1 MKKYTILTLVML
13 VLLSTCR
20 VDSGTEL
27 FYEGNGNGIDLDDEI
42 IDNGS
47 SSEEPSD
54 PSDPSDPTDIKIKI
68 VMSGIVE
75 SDNVTSLSEYSKA
88 GEEITLNYIL
98 SDTKENNRITFSGTD
113 PAIDE
118 VDGAGIGFRKYV
130 IAENDAI
137 EGVITINAMF
147 THTDKQFNTIAF
159 ADTSNEEVVYGDT
172 LTKAIKN
179 TGYGFGVISYVS
191 SDTSV
196 ASVSSYGE
204 VTIRKVGTVT
214 ITATKAGDAV
224 YEKAQAKYTLT
235 VTPLQLTIAS
245 PTTKPKVYDGT
256 TNADVTIG
264 ALTNKVKG
272 DTVNV
277 TAAANFNS
285 ADVSNANIITVVYT
299 IAGES
304 ADNYVKPDDSVI
316 AGVISKA
323 PGVAVNGN
331 PSVQTKTASSI
342 TSSVVMA
349 PGEQSVEYAIAATT
363 AVPTSGWQDER
374 FFGGLTPSTD
384 YYLFARAKESD
395 NYLTGT
401 AKRSS
406 KITTEAPNVTI
417 KISLTGNDTGD
428 SVTATPM
435 SGKAGEEITLN
446 YTLANIKANN
456 RLAFS
461 GTTTAIAAVNS
472 AGSGTRKYIIN
483 EEDAVQN
490 IITINAAFSHAAL
503 VLDTIAFENTS
514 NEEKVYG
521 DAVFTKAIT
530 NTGSGSGAI
539 TYSSDNAG
547 VATVNNT
554 TGAVTIVKVGTT
566 TITATKAA
574 DANYAQAT
582 ASYTLTVTKLQ
593 LTIADPTVTT
603 TKVYKSGDTTAAVT
617 AGALTNKVGNDTVT
631 VSAAANYNSA
641 NVADAKLI
649 TVIYT
654 ISGASADNYNK
665 PVNYT
670 VAGTITKAAGAAT
683 SSQSGGN
690 VTVSS
695 KTANT
700 ITINTVNLSS
710 TNPGNQTPEYA
721 ISTINTAPTSGW
733 QDGTTFTGLTANTD
747 YYVFARAKENANY
760 QAGAAKAS
768 AKITTDILSTTISF
782 PAPLSESKVY
792 GTNFIKVLS
801 STGSGTGAI
810 SYSSSDTSI
819 AAVDNSGAVTIKK
832 AGGPVTITAT
842 KASDGTYAKA
852 TAEYTLTV
860 TQLQLTITDP
870 TVTTTRVY
878 KSGDT
883 TAAVTAGALK
893 NVVSGDTVTVSAVA
907 NYNSANAADAYQI
920 TVVYT
925 IDGASKDN
933 YIKPANYTT
942 SGTITKATGAN
953 TSGTNGTPTAASKTA
968 TSITSST
975 VNISSTNPG
984 NQTIE
989 YAISTTTTLPTNG
1002 WQDDKTFENLS
1013 PNTDYYIFARA
1024 KENTN
1029 YQAGAAKTSAKIT
1042 TDKATIIVNIVKSGN
1057 TGSDNVTVSPAS
1069 GADGTSVT
1077 LSYTLDK
1084 TNSRNRLTFSGTAS
1098 AIAEVDSP
1106 GTGAAVTSTRTY
1118 VIKEADATE
1127 NTITINAAF
1136 THTALELNTIA
1147 FADTNNETKV
1157 YGSASFTKAIT
1168 NTGSGSSAIS
1178 YASSDTNTATV
1189 NNTTGAVTIANV
1201 GTTTITA
1208 TKAAD
1213 ATYAQASASYTL
1225 TVTQLQLTK
1234 ANPTVTLTKP
1244 YDGNTTAAVT
1254 AVGALNNKV
1263 GSDDVTVSAAA
1274 NFNAETVADANKITI
1289 VYSISGAKAGNYI
1302 KPVDYTI
1309 TTGCSITKATGGTI
1323 TAVVT
1328 EASKTSTSITVNAVS
1343 VAAPNSG
1350 GQSVEYAVSTST
1362 TAPSNGWQEDLI
1374 FSGLSNGSNYYIYA
1388 RAKENANYKAGTAK
1402 QSARITLSLQA
1413 NTIAFADTAET
1424 KVYGSAAFTKA
1435 ITNTGSGTGAI
1446 TYSSDNTGVATVN
1459 NTTGAVTIVK
1469 VGTAK
1474 ITATKAAD
1482 DTYAQATASYTLT
1495 VTRLQLTKANPT
1507 VSTTKTY
1514 DGNTSASVTA
1524 DGALNNK
1531 VGSDDVT
1538 VSSVANY
1545 NSANVSEANKITVV
1559 YSIGG
1564 TSASNYIKPVD
1575 FTIDGTITK
1584 AAGGTVSGTVSAA
1597 STTSTGIT
1605 VNSLTVASPNSG
1617 NQTVEYA
1624 RATSATT
1631 PATGW
1636 QDGTTFSGLT
1646 ANTNY
1651 YFFARAK
1658 ANDNYQA
1665 GTAINAQIRTD
1676 LQANII
1682 AFGDPLEESKVYG
1695 TNFTKALSSTGSGN
1709 GAVTYSSSDTSIA
1722 EVNNSG
1728 AVTIKKAG
1736 GPITITATKAANGVY
1751 AQATA
1756 TYTLTITPLQLTIA
1770 DPTIASKTYDGTT
1783 TVTVTAGAL
1792 GNKKSGDTVNVSAVG
1807 NFNSANVATANQITV
1822 VYSISGANAGNYLK
1836 PVDSTVAG
1844 TINKAAGGTISGNV
1858 TMSGKTAASITVV
1871 AASITSPNSGNQT
1884 VEYAAATT
1892 NTAAPTTGWQD
1903 GTTLS
1908 GLTGGTDYYIYARAK
1923 ENANYSAGTAK
1934 ASSKITTDVSTNT
1947 IAFAAP
1953 LEESKVYG
1961 ANFTKALSNTGSGNG
1976 AITYSSSDTSIAT
1989 VNSSTGEVTP
1999 KKVGGPITIT
2009 AKKEANGGYAQAAA
2023 TYTLTITALQLTIS
2037 NPTLTATKKYDGN
2050 TTAAVTKGT
2059 TVTGIK
2065 SGDTVTVNATANYA
2079 SADVGTGKT
2088 ITVVY
2093 TLSGSS
2099 AGNYLAPPDY
2109 SVTNGSINKADG
2121 GTVSSPTVASKTS
2134 TSITVNAVT
2143 APSGQTVEYAA
2154 ATGTTAPSSGWTD
2167 STTISGL
2174 TANTSYYLYAR
2185 SKAND
2190 NYNAGTAA
2198 RTSSQTKTD
2207 AASAALTTV
2216 INFENDALNKT
2227 YDYTE
2232 GDNKPTSVKVVNDP
2246 INSGKKSL
2254 EISSNGPNSD
2264 KGYNQAA
2271 VIPVKLPYT
2280 VKDYESFSFKFSLV
2294 SGNTGTNLDS
2304 KQIQV
2309 YIAKD
2314 KATFKK
2320 WGFGNGSSESN
2331 QFAANLIGAAPS
2343 SAVNFGDTY
2352 KNKWTDY
2359 SITIT
2364 SPGDAIKDLTGDLF
2378 IAIGINCKTN
2388 AVYLFDDITFTPKS
2402 GFTPPPPPPETPTKP
2417 LSPPSTGAV
2426 SSKNYRNMFTE
2437 YGYSSADVTAKV
2449 NNAWNKLFVNG
2460 VESGDN
2466 AERIYVETGS
2476 DMAYIHTF
2484 DSNDVRSEGMSY
2496 GMMMC
2501 VQMNDQTRFNKLWK
2515 WARTYMYNET
2525 DAGSNSRGY
2534 FSWQCS
2540 TSGSKMDKGPAP
2552 DGEEYFIT
2560 ALLFAHARW
2569 GSSSSGINNYAQQ
2582 ARQIIYD
2589 LTRRKPGN
2597 GDPYGEPSMFN
2608 TDNYMVRFAT
2618 LGNSAKFT
2626 DPSYHL
2632 PAFYE
2637 VWALELQADYDNN
2650 KLYGIW
2656 SDKADLKKDIDFFKQ
2671 AATTSRSFFAKT
2683 TNSTTGLGPD
2693 YAEFDGSP
2701 RNEGDHKHFEYDAWR
2716 IAMNIGMDYAWWA
2729 KDSWQKTFAD
2739 RIQAFFVSK
2748 GVTSYGN
2755 RWELNGTQR
2764 GADHSP
2770 GLVGCNAVAS
2780 LAATNVNAW
2789 KFIEDFWNISM
2800 TKGKYRY
2807 YDGCLYMMSMLHLSG
2822 NFKAYLSTNTTPA
2835 NSSSITPTTASFD
2848 KKSGATN
2855 YKDIAVTVTL
2865 NGNTFANIKNG
2876 STSLTS
2882 GTDYSSSGTTYTIK
2896 KEYLAKQAV
2905 GTTTLTFN
2913 FSGGASPELVVTITD
2928 SSNSSIDP
2936 TTATFDKKTG
2946 AQADIAV
2953 NVTLNGNT
2961 LSNIKNGNTN
2971 LTSGTDYTTSGSPIN
2986 KVTIKKEYLAKQ
2998 AIGTTTLTFDFS
3010 AGTDPTIAITVK
3022 DTTGGT
3028 AGTTYNFANDNLP
3041 NGYPKYSSSEI
3052 SATITGGVLVVTKT
3066 GGYSTPKITLPFS
3079 VTGNLSGYTGIK
3091 INVKGVSGD
3100 FGNKVLY
3107 AAIGS
3112 TNLGSVNNA
3121 PIPNGSFGDVT
3132 IPISGGTNTGD
3143 LDISFWLNNTNA
3155 YVIEIKSIELVK

>member
-1 MKKYTILTLVML
+1 MKKFIVITLVTL
-13 VLLSTCR
+13 VLFSTCR
-20 VDSGTEL
+20 ITSDTEML
-27 FYEGNGNGIDLDDEI
+27 RDGNGNGIEEDDEF
-42 IDNGS
+42 IDDGS
-47 SSEEPSD
+47 SNPSDPTDPSD
-54 PSDPSDPTDIKIKI
+54 PSGPGEPSDPTDIIIKI
-68 VMSGIVE
+68 EMSGNVE
-75 SDNVTSLSEYSKA
+75 GDSVTSLSDYGKA
-88 GEEITLNYIL
+88 GVEITLNYNLANI
-98 SDTKENNRITFSGTD
+98 KANNRIIFSGTS
-113 PAIDE
+113 PAVEE
-118 VDGAGIGFRKYV
+118 VDSAGSGERKYV
-130 IAENDAI
+130 IAEDDAV
-137 EGVITINAMF
+137 EGVVTINAIF
-147 THTDKQFNTIAF
+147 THTDKQLNTIAF
-159 ADTSNEEVVYGDT
+159 ADTSNEEIVYGDSF
-172 LTKAIKN
+172 TKAITN
-179 TGYGFGVISYVS
+179 TGFGSGAISYVS

-196 ASVSSYGE
+196 AAVNSYGT
-204 VTIRKVGTVT
+204 VTLRKVGTAT
-214 ITATKAGDAV
+214 ITAIKAADAV
-224 YEKAQAKYTLT
+224 YEKTEAKYTLT
-235 VTPLQLTIAS
+235 IIPLQLTITA
-245 PTTKPKVYDGT
+245 PAVKPKVYDGK
-256 TNADVTIG
+256 TNAEVTAG
-264 ALTNKVKG
+264 KLTNKVSG
-272 DTVNV
+272 DTVTV
-277 TAAANFNS
+277 TADANFNS
-285 ADVSNANIITVVYT
+285 ADVANANIITVVYT
-299 IAGES
+299 IDGVS
-304 ADNYVKPDDSVI
+304 ADNYIKPADSVI
-316 AGVISKA
+316 AGDISKA

-331 PSVQTKTASSI
+331 PSALVKTAAGI
-342 TSSVVMA
+342 TSSVVTA
-349 PGEQSVEYAIAATT
+349 PGEQSVEYAIAT
-363 AVPTSGWQDER
+363 AASPVPTSGWQDGQY
-374 FFGGLTPSTD
+374 FGGLTPNTD

-395 NYLTGT
+395 NYKTGE
-401 AKRSS
+401 AKVSS

-417 KISLTGNDTGD
+417 KISMTGNDTGD
-428 SVTATPM
+428 SVTATPA
-435 SGKAGEEITLN
+435 SGKAGDEITLN
-446 YTLANIKANN
+446 YTLAGIKANN
-456 RLAFS
+456 RLIFS

-472 AGSGTRKYIIN
+472 AGSGTKKYTIN

-521 DAVFTKAIT
+521 DAAFTKAVT

-539 TYSSDNAG
+539 TYSSGNTG
-547 VATVNNT
+547 VAAVNAS
-554 TGAVTIVKVGTT
+554 TGTVTIVKTGTAA
-566 TITATKAA
+566 ITATKAA
-574 DANYAQAT
+574 DAAYAQAT

-593 LTIADPTVTT
+593 LTIANPTVTT
-603 TKVYKSGDTTAAVT
+603 TKTYKSGDTTAAVT

-641 NVADAKLI
+641 NVADANLI
-649 TVIYT
+649 TVVYT
-654 ISGASADNYNK
+654 ISGASADNYIK
-665 PVNYT
+665 PANYT
-670 VAGTITKAAGAAT
+670 IAGSITKAAGAAT

-700 ITINTVNLSS
+700 ITVNTVNLSS

-721 ISTINTAPTSGW
+721 ISTTNTAPSAGW
-733 QDGTTFTGLTANTD
+733 QDGTTFTGLNANTD

-768 AKITTDILSTTISF
+768 AKITTDILTTTISF
-782 PAPLSESKVY
+782 AAPLSESKVY
-792 GTNFIKVLS
+792 GTNFTKALS
-801 STGSGTGAI
+801 TTGSGTGAI

-842 KASDGTYAKA
+842 KASDATYAQA
-852 TAEYTLTV
+852 TAAYTLTV
-860 TQLQLTITDP
+860 TPLQLTIAEP
-870 TVTTTRVY
+870 NVTTTKVY
-878 KSGDT
+878 NNST
-883 TAAVTAGALK
+883 TAAVTAGALT
-893 NVVSGDTVTVSAVA
+893 NVVSGDTVTVTAA
-907 NYNSANAADAYQI
+907 ATYNSATAADAYQI

-942 SGTITKATGAN
+942 AGTITKAAGAA
-953 TSGTNGTPTAASKTA
+953 TSSQSAGTPSAASKSA

-989 YAISTTTTLPTNG
+989 YAISTTTTLPTSG
-1002 WQDDKTFENLS
+1002 WQDGKTFDNLTPS
-1013 PNTDYYIFARA
+1013 TDYYIFARA
-1024 KENTN
+1024 KENAN

-1042 TDKATIIVNIVKSGN
+1042 TDKATITVNIVKSGN

-1069 GADGTSVT
+1069 GTAGTSIT
-1077 LSYTLDK
+1077 ISYTLAN
-1084 TNSRNRLTFSGTAS
+1084 TASRNKLTFSGTTTVIPEADS
-1098 AIAEVDSP
+1098 A
-1106 GTGAAVTSTRTY
+1106 GTGTRTY
-1118 VIKEADATE
+1118 VINDADAAGYV
-1127 NTITINAAF
+1127 ITINAVF
-1136 THTALELNTIA
+1136 THTALEFNTIA
-1147 FADTNNETKV
+1147 FANTDNETKV

-1168 NTGSGSSAIS
+1168 NTGLGSGAIS

-1189 NNTTGAVTIANV
+1189 NNSGAVTIANV

-1213 ATYAQASASYTL
+1213 AVYAQATASYTL
-1225 TVTQLQLTK
+1225 NVTQLQLTK
-1234 ANPTVTLTKP
+1234 ANPTVTATKA

-1263 GSDDVTVSAAA
+1263 GNDDVTVSAAA
-1274 NFNAETVADANKITI
+1274 NYNAATVSDANQITV

-1302 KPVDYTI
+1302 KPVDYT
-1309 TTGCSITKATGGTI
+1309 TSGTITKAAGGTI
-1323 TAVVT
+1323 SAIVS
-1328 EASKTSTSITVNAVS
+1328 EASKTSTSITVSAVN

-1362 TAPSNGWQEDLI
+1362 TAPSSGWKDELV
-1374 FSGLSNGSNYYIYA
+1374 FSGLSNGGSYYIYA

-1402 QSARITLSLQA
+1402 SSAKITLSLQA
-1413 NTIAFADTAET
+1413 NAIAFVDTAES

-1446 TYSSDNTGVATVN
+1446 TYSSGNTGVATVN

-1469 VGTAK
+1469 VGTAV

-1482 DTYAQATASYTLT
+1482 DTYAEATASYTLT
-1495 VTRLQLTKANPT
+1495 VTQLQLTKANPT
-1507 VSTTKTY
+1507 VTTTKTY

-1524 DGALNNK
+1524 DGALTNK

-1545 NSANVSEANKITVV
+1545 NSANVPEANKITVV

-1564 TSASNYIKPVD
+1564 TSAANYIKPVD
-1575 FTIDGTITK
+1575 YTIDGTITM
-1584 AAGGTVSGTVSAA
+1584 AAGGTVSGAVSAS
-1597 STTSTGIT
+1597 STTSTGVT
-1605 VNSLTVASPNSG
+1605 VNTLTVAAPNSG

-1624 RATSATT
+1624 RSSSATV

-1636 QDGTTFSGLT
+1636 QDGTTFNGLT

-1665 GTAINAQIRTD
+1665 GTAINAQIKTA
-1676 LQANII
+1676 LQANNITFS
-1682 AFGDPLEESKVYG
+1682 APLEESKVYG
-1695 TNFTKALSSTGSGN
+1695 TNFTKAIASGSSGS
-1709 GAVTYSSSDTSIA
+1709 GAVTYTSSDTSIA
-1722 EVNNSG
+1722 TVASG
-1728 AVTIKKAG
+1728 GVVTPVKAG
-1736 GPITITATKAANGVY
+1736 GPITITATKAADTTY
-1751 AQATA
+1751 AEAKA
-1756 TYTLTITPLQLTIA
+1756 SYTLTITALQLTKA
-1770 DPTIASKTYDGTT
+1770 NPTVAAKTYDGTT
-1783 TVTVTAGAL
+1783 TATLSAVGAL
-1792 GNKKSGDTVNVSAVG
+1792 SGVKSGDTVTLAYEANYA
-1807 NFNSANVATANQITV
+1807 SANAGSNIAITV
-1822 VYSISGANAGNYLK
+1822 VYAISGASAGNYIA
-1836 PVDSTVAG
+1836 PVNYTTTG
-1844 TINKAAGGTISGNV
+1844 TITKATGGTISGNV
-1858 TMSGKTAASITVV
+1858 TMSSKTAASITVS
-1871 AASITSPNSGNQT
+1871 AASITSPNTGNQT
-1884 VEYAAATT
+1884 VEYAAATA
-1892 NTAAPTTGWQD
+1892 NTATPTSGWQD
-1903 GTTLS
+1903 VTTLS
-1908 GLTGGTDYYIYARAK
+1908 GLTGGTGYYIYARAK

-1934 ASSKITTDVSTNT
+1934 PSSQITTDVSTNT

-1953 LEESKVYG
+1953 LEKNKVYG
-1961 ANFTKALSNTGSGNG
+1961 TNFTEALSNTGSGNG

-1989 VNSSTGEVTP
+1989 VNSGTGEVTP

-2009 AKKEANGGYAQAAA
+2009 ATKAANGGYAQAAA
-2023 TYTLTITALQLTIS
+2023 TYSLTITALQLTKA
-2037 NPTLTATKKYDGN
+2037 NPTVTTTKTYNGN
-2050 TTAAVTKGT
+2050 TTAAVTAVGALSN
-2059 TVTGIK
+2059 VK
-2065 SGDTVTVNATANYA
+2065 SGDTVSVAAEANYA

-2093 TLSGSS
+2093 TISGAS
-2099 AGNYLAPPDY
+2099 AGNYIAPVDY
-2109 SVTNGSINKADG
+2109 TTTGSITKATG
-2121 GTVSSPTVASKTS
+2121 GTVSAPTVASKTS

-2154 ATGTTAPSSGWTD
+2154 DKTTTAPSTGWTD
-2167 STTISGL
+2167 NTTISGL
-2174 TANTSYYLYAR
+2174 TANTAYYLYAR
-2185 SKAND
+2185 AKAND
-2190 NYNAGTAA
+2190 NYNVGTAA
-2198 RTSSQTKTD
+2198 RTSSTTTTN
-2207 AASAALTTV
+2207 AASAAVTTK
-2216 INFENDALNKT
+2216 IDFESDSVNKE
-2227 YDYTE
+2227 YNYTE
-2232 GDNKPTSVKVVNDP
+2232 GDNKPTSVKVVSDP

-2254 EISSNGPNSD
+2254 QITINGPNSD

-2280 VKDYESFSFKFSLV
+2280 IKDYESFSFKFSLV
-2294 SGNTGTNLDS
+2294 SGNTGDNLDT

-2309 YIAKD
+2309 YVAKSTS
-2314 KATFKK
+2314 TFVK
-2320 WGFGNGSSESN
+2320 WGFGNAASASN
-2331 QFAANLIGAAPS
+2331 QFAANLLGAAPS
-2343 SAVNFGDTY
+2343 SAVSFGDTY
-2352 KNKWTDY
+2352 KNKWTEY
-2359 SITIT
+2359 TITIT
-2364 SPGDAIKDLTGDLF
+2364 NPGDAIKDLTGDLY

-2388 AVYLFDDITFTPKS
+2388 AVYLLDDLTFTPKS
-2402 GFTPPPPPPETPTKP
+2402 GFTPPPPPPEAPTTAP
-2417 LSPPSTGAV
+2417 NPPSTGAV

-2437 YGYSSADVTAKV
+2437 WGYSSAEVTAKV
-2449 NNAWNKLFVNG
+2449 NGAWNKLFVNG

-2466 AERIYVETGS
+2466 AEKIYVETGS
-2476 DMAYIHTF
+2476 DMAYIWTF
-2484 DSNDVRSEGMSY
+2484 DTNDVRSEGMSY

-2501 VQMNDQTRFNKLWK
+2501 VQMNDQARFNKLWK

-2569 GSSSSGINNYAQQ
+2569 GSASGTSINNYAQQ

-2637 VWALELQADYDNN
+2637 VWALELQADYDNS

-2656 SDKADLKKDIDFFKQ
+2656 ADKADLKKDIDFFKQ
-2671 AATTSRSFFAKT
+2671 AAATSRSFFAKT

-2780 LAATNVNAW
+2780 LAATNANAW

-2835 NSSSITPTTASFD
+2835 NSSSITPTTATFD

-2865 NGNTFANIKNG
+2865 NGNTFSNIKNG

-2913 FSGGASPELVVTITD
+2913 FSGGASPELTVTITD
-2928 SSNSSIDP
+2928 SSNSSISP

-2953 NVTLNGNT
+2953 TMTLNGNT
-2961 LSNIKNGNTN
+2961 LSNIKNGNTT
-2971 LTSGTDYTTSGSPIN
+2971 LTSGTDYSTSGST
-2986 KVTIKKEYLAKQ
+2986 VTIKKEYLAKQ
-2998 AIGTTTLTFDFS
+2998 ANGTVTLTFTFN
-3010 AGTDPTIAITVK
+3010 AGSTQSIAITVK
-3022 DTTGGT
+3022 DTTGGSS
-3028 AGTTYNFANDNLP
+3028 GSSYNFVNDNLP
-3041 NGYPKYSSSEI
+3041 NGYPKYSSSDI
-3052 SATITGGVLVVTKT
+3052 SATITGGALVITKT
-3066 GGYSTPKITLPFS
+3066 GSNSSPKITLPFS
-3079 VTGNLSGYTGIK
+3079 ITGNLSGYTGIK

-3100 FGNKVLY
+3100 FTYKVLY

-3132 IPISGGTNTGD
+3132 IPITGGTNTGD